1 MQQGSVEE
9 ENAVLGLAGVFFKNV
24 VIMKTMK
31 PRLDCPKGT
40 AMTEEKSTDIN
51 HPIFNRRQV
60 FALIIPL
67 MLEQILNSLMG
78 MADTMMVSNV
88 GPEAISA
95 VALVDSIN
103 NLLILVF
110 NAMAIGGS
118 IVCAQYLGR
127 RERGEANESARQL
140 VLSTLTISV
149 VIAIPLCLWARPV
162 LSVIFGQVE
171 QRVMDNSVVYMI
183 ISTLSYPF
191 MSLYSAGAALMRSEG
206 NSRTPLLV
214 SIVSNVLNIAGNAF
228 LIFVL
233 HLGVF
238 GAALATLASR
248 AFSAVFVMTVLRK
261 EGQAFVI
268 RDYLKIRP
276 DFRRIYL
283 IMSYGIPSGVENG
296 MFQVGKLLIQS
307 HVSAMGT
314 MAIAANTL
322 AATLEGFESNAPAG
336 IGLAMM
342 TIVGQCV
349 GARRFGEAK
358 KHLKVMTVYGEIAVS
373 IMCLMVALLVR
384 PITVLSGFD
393 QETADLTVRLVMI
406 VCLCKPILWAMSFL
420 PSYAFRGAGDV
431 RYPMLV
437 SSISMWL
444 CRVAMTLVLIR
455 VYHMGPEAVW
465 YGMVTD
471 WFARSVVFSFHCRKD
486 KWLEQARKH
495 TLPSLMDKPA

>member
-1 MQQGSVEE
+1 MSEKIQ
-9 ENAVLGLAGVFFKNV
+9 
-24 VIMKTMK
+24 
-31 PRLDCPKGT
+31 
-40 AMTEEKSTDIN
+40 TEDQ
-51 HPIFNRRQV
+51 RRMFIRKQV

-88 GPEAISA
+88 GAEAISA

-110 NAMAIGGS
+110 NAMATGGS

-127 RERGEANESARQL
+127 KELGEANESARQL

-149 VIAIPLCLWARPV
+149 VIALPLCLWARPV

-171 QRVMDNSVVYMI
+171 RQVMDNSVVYMM
-183 ISTLSYPF
+183 ISTVSYPF

-206 NSRTPLLV
+206 NSRTPLLI

-228 LIFVL
+228 LIFGL
-233 HLGVF
+233 KMGVM
-238 GAALATLASR
+238 GAALATLTSR
-248 AFSAVFVMTVLRK
+248 AFSALVIMILLRR
-261 EGQAFVI
+261 EGHAVI
-268 RDYLKIRP
+268 LRDYMKFRP
-276 DFRRIYL
+276 DLRRIYL

-322 AATLEGFESNAPAG
+322 AATLEGFESNAPVG
-336 IGLAMM
+336 VGLAMM

-349 GARRFGEAK
+349 GAGRFPEAK
-358 KHLKVMTVYGEIAVS
+358 KHLKTMTFYGEIVVS
-373 IMCLMVALLVR
+373 VMCLLVALMVR
-384 PITVLSGFD
+384 PITVLAGLD
-393 QETADLTVRLVMI
+393 RDTADLTVRLVII
-406 VCLCKPILWAMSFL
+406 VCSCKPILWAMSFL

-431 RYPMLV
+431 RFPMLV
-437 SSISMWL
+437 SSFSMWL
-444 CRVAMTLVLIR
+444 CRVAVTLVLIHGF
-455 VYHMGPEAVW
+455 HMGPEAVW
-465 YGMVTD
+465 YGMATD
-471 WFARSVVFSFHCRKD
+471 WFVRSIVFSFHCRKD
-486 KWLEQARKH
+486 KWLEYARKH
-495 TLPSLMDKPA
+495 TLPSLKGKPA